1 MKNSDKSLRVFEQA
15 RPMLMGL
22 AYRLLGTTAE
32 AEDVVQETYLSWS
45 AAAQDDIANPD
56 AWLTTVCTR
65 KALDQ
70 LKSARKKRENYVGM
84 WLPEPL
90 HTTTQD
96 TPEDRVELSESLTM
110 AFLLVMER
118 LAPKERA
125 AFLLHEVFSSSY
137 EDVADILEVT
147 PASCRKLVS
156 RAKANIQQKSQRF
169 VAPPEKQQ
177 AMVSVFQSA
186 LETGETAELSKLL
199 AADVALISDGGGKVN
214 AVPKPLVGLEQV
226 LGFIE
231 KAISPAANSGKAWV
245 EELNSCLSLVTVDGS
260 GITTT
265 FTFGYDDNMKVDAIY
280 AQRNPDKLAAF
291 H

>member
-1 MKNSDKSLRVFEQA
+1 MTSDKSLCAFEKA

-22 AYRLLGTTAE
+22 AYRLLGSTAE

-45 AAAQDDIANPD
+45 SASHDDISNAE

-70 LKSARKKRENYVGM
+70 LKTARKKRENYVGM

-125 AFLLHEVFSSSY
+125 AFLLREVFSSSY
-137 EDVADILEVT
+137 EEVADILEVT

-169 VAPPEKQQ
+169 VAPAEKQRE
-177 AMVSVFQSA
+177 MVHAFQSA
-186 LETGETAELSKLL
+186 LETGETSQLSQLL
-199 AADVALISDGGGKVN
+199 AADVALLSDGGGKVN
-214 AVPKPLVGLEQV
+214 AIPKPLVGLEQV
-226 LGFIE
+226 LGFID
-231 KAISPAANSGKAWV
+231 KAISPAASSGRAWV
-245 EELNSCLSLVTVDGS
+245 EELNACLSLVTVDGG
-260 GITTT
+260 GIVTT
-265 FTFGYDDNMKVDAIY
+265 FTFGYDQEMKVNAIY
-280 AQRNPDKLAAF
+280 AQRNPDKLSAV

>member
-1 MKNSDKSLRVFEQA
+1 MTSDKSLCAFEQA

-22 AYRLLGTTAE
+22 AYRLLGSTAE

-45 AAAQDDIANPD
+45 SAIHDDISNAE

-65 KALDQ
+65 KALDH

-125 AFLLHEVFSSSY
+125 AFLLREVFSSSY
-137 EDVADILEVT
+137 EEVADILEVT

-169 VAPPEKQQ
+169 VASAEKQRE
-177 AMVSVFQSA
+177 MVHAFQSA
-186 LETGETAELSKLL
+186 LETGETSQLSQLL
-199 AADVALISDGGGKVN
+199 AADVALLSDGGGKVN
-214 AVPKPLVGLEQV
+214 AIPKPLVGLEQV
-226 LGFIE
+226 LGFID
-231 KAISPAANSGKAWV
+231 KAISPAASSGRAWV
-245 EELNSCLSLVTVDGS
+245 EELNACLSLVTVDGG
-260 GITTT
+260 GIVTT
-265 FTFGYDDNMKVDAIY
+265 FTFGYDEEMKVNAIY
-280 AQRNPDKLAAF
+280 AQRNPDKLSAVQ
-291 H
+291 

>member
-1 MKNSDKSLRVFEQA
+1 
-15 RPMLMGL
+15 MLMGL
-22 AYRLLGTTAE
+22 AYRLLGSTAE
-32 AEDVVQETYLSWS
+32 AEDVVQETYLSWLS
-45 AAAQDDIANPD
+45 ASHDDISNAE

-70 LKSARKKRENYVGM
+70 LKTARKKRENYVGM

-125 AFLLHEVFSSSY
+125 AFLLREVFSSSY
-137 EDVADILEVT
+137 EEVAEILEVT

-169 VAPPEKQQ
+169 VAPAEKQRE
-177 AMVSVFQSA
+177 MVHAFQSA
-186 LETGETAELSKLL
+186 LETGETSQLSQLL
-199 AADVALISDGGGKVN
+199 AADVALLSDGGGKVN
-214 AVPKPLVGLEQV
+214 AIPKPLVGLEQV
-226 LGFIE
+226 LGFID
-231 KAISPAANSGKAWV
+231 KAISPAASSGRAWV
-245 EELNSCLSLVTVDGS
+245 EELNACLSLVTVDGG
-260 GITTT
+260 GIVTT
-265 FTFGYDDNMKVDAIY
+265 FTFGYDEEMKVNAIY
-280 AQRNPDKLAAF
+280 AQRNPDKLSAVQ
-291 H
+291 

>member
-1 MKNSDKSLRVFEQA
+1 MTSDKSLCAFEKA

-22 AYRLLGTTAE
+22 AYRLLGSTAE

-45 AAAQDDIANPD
+45 SASHDDISNAE

-70 LKSARKKRENYVGM
+70 LKTARKKRENYVGM

-137 EDVADILEVT
+137 EEVAEILEVT
-147 PASCRKLVS
+147 PSSCRKLVS
-156 RAKANIQQKSQRF
+156 RAKANIQQKSRRF
-169 VAPPEKQQ
+169 VAPAEKQRE
-177 AMVSVFQSA
+177 MVHAFQSA
-186 LETGETAELSKLL
+186 LETGETSQLSQLL
-199 AADVALISDGGGKVN
+199 AADVALLSDGGGKVN
-214 AVPKPLVGLEQV
+214 AIPKPLVGLEQV
-226 LGFIE
+226 LGFID
-231 KAISPAANSGKAWV
+231 KAISPAASSGRAWV
-245 EELNSCLSLVTVDGS
+245 EELNACLSLVTVDGG
-260 GITTT
+260 GIVTT
-265 FTFGYDDNMKVDAIY
+265 FTFGYDEEMKVNAIY
-280 AQRNPDKLAAF
+280 AQRNPDKLSAVQ
-291 H
+291 

>member
-1 MKNSDKSLRVFEQA
+1 MIKNSTLTVFESA

-22 AYRLLGTTAE
+22 AYRLLGTVAE

-45 AAAQDDIANPD
+45 TAKHAEIVNPD

-65 KALDQ
+65 KALDF
-70 LKSARKKRENYVGM
+70 LKSARKKRESYVGM

-90 HTTTQD
+90 HTASED
-96 TPEDRVELSESLTM
+96 NPEDRIELAESLTM

-118 LAPKERA
+118 LGPKEKA
-125 AFLLHEVFSSSY
+125 AFLLREVFSSSY
-137 EDVADILEVT
+137 EEVADILEIS

-156 RAKANIQQKSQRF
+156 RAKANVQQASQCY
-169 VAPPEKQQ
+169 VAPAEKQ
-177 AMVSVFQSA
+177 AVMVHAFQSA
-186 LETGETAELSKLL
+186 LETGQTDKLSQLL

-214 AVPKPLVGLEQV
+214 AIPEPLVGLEQV
-226 LGFIE
+226 LGFIR
-231 KAISPAANSGKAWV
+231 KAISPATRSGRAWIM
-245 EELNSCLSLVTVDGS
+245 ELNACLSLVTVDGS

-265 FTFGYDDNMKVDAIY
+265 FAFAYDAEMKVNAIY
-280 AQRNPDKLAAF
+280 AQRNPDKLTAI

>member
-1 MKNSDKSLRVFEQA
+1 
-15 RPMLMGL
+15 MLMGL
-22 AYRLLGTTAE
+22 AYRLLGSTAE

-45 AAAQDDIANPD
+45 SASHDDISNAE

-70 LKSARKKRENYVGM
+70 LKTARKKRENYVGM

-137 EDVADILEVT
+137 EEVAEILEVT
-147 PASCRKLVS
+147 PSSCRKLVS
-156 RAKANIQQKSQRF
+156 RAKANIQQKSRRF
-169 VAPPEKQQ
+169 VAPAEKQRE
-177 AMVSVFQSA
+177 MVHAFQSA
-186 LETGETAELSKLL
+186 LETGETSQLSQLL
-199 AADVALISDGGGKVN
+199 AADVALLSDGGGKVN
-214 AVPKPLVGLEQV
+214 AIPKPLVGLEQV
-226 LGFIE
+226 LGFID
-231 KAISPAANSGKAWV
+231 KAISPAASSGRAWV
-245 EELNSCLSLVTVDGS
+245 EELNACLSLVTVDGG
-260 GITTT
+260 GIVTT
-265 FTFGYDDNMKVDAIY
+265 FTFGYDEEMKVNAIY
-280 AQRNPDKLAAF
+280 AQRNPDKLSAVQ
-291 H
+291 

>member
-1 MKNSDKSLRVFEQA
+1 
-15 RPMLMGL
+15 MLMGL

-45 AAAQDDIANPD
+45 SADQETLLNPE

-65 KALDQ
+65 KALDH
-70 LKSARKKRENYVGM
+70 LKSAKKKRVNYVGM

-125 AFLLHEVFSSSY
+125 AFLLREVFSSSY
-137 EDVADILEVT
+137 DEVAEILEVT
-147 PASCRKLVS
+147 PTSCRKLVS

-169 VAPPEKQQ
+169 VAPAEKQRE
-177 AMVSVFQSA
+177 MVYAFQSA
-186 LETGETAELSKLL
+186 LETGETSQLSQLL
-199 AADVALISDGGGKVN
+199 AADVALISDGGGKVT

-226 LGFIE
+226 ISFIE
-231 KAISPAANSGKAWV
+231 RAISPAASSGRAWV
-245 EELNSCLSLVTVDGS
+245 EELNACQSLVTVDGG
-260 GITTT
+260 GIVTT
-265 FTFGYDDNMKVDAIY
+265 FTFGYNKEMKVNAIY
-280 AQRNPDKLAAF
+280 AQRNPDKLSAV

>member
-1 MKNSDKSLRVFEQA
+1 MTSDKSLCAFEKA

-22 AYRLLGTTAE
+22 AYRLLGSTAE
-32 AEDVVQETYLSWS
+32 AEDVVQETYLSWLS
-45 AAAQDDIANPD
+45 ASHDDISNAE

-70 LKSARKKRENYVGM
+70 LKTARKKRENYVGM

-125 AFLLHEVFSSSY
+125 AFLLREVFSSSY
-137 EDVADILEVT
+137 EEVAEILEVT

-169 VAPPEKQQ
+169 VAPAEKQRE
-177 AMVSVFQSA
+177 MVHAFQSA
-186 LETGETAELSKLL
+186 LETGETSQLSQLL
-199 AADVALISDGGGKVN
+199 AADVALLSDGGGKVN
-214 AVPKPLVGLEQV
+214 AIPKPLVGLEQV
-226 LGFIE
+226 LGFID
-231 KAISPAANSGKAWV
+231 KAISPAASSGRAWV
-245 EELNSCLSLVTVDGS
+245 EELNACLSLVTVDGG
-260 GITTT
+260 GIVTT
-265 FTFGYDDNMKVDAIY
+265 FTFGYDEEMKVNAIY
-280 AQRNPDKLAAF
+280 AQRNPDKLSAVQ
-291 H
+291 

>member
-1 MKNSDKSLRVFEQA
+1 MTSDKSLCAFEKA

-22 AYRLLGTTAE
+22 AYRLLGSTAE

-45 AAAQDDIANPD
+45 AANHDDISNAE

-65 KALDQ
+65 KALDH

-125 AFLLHEVFSSSY
+125 AFLLREVFSSSY
-137 EDVADILEVT
+137 EEVADILEVT

-169 VAPPEKQQ
+169 VAPAEKQRE
-177 AMVSVFQSA
+177 MVHAFQSA
-186 LETGETAELSKLL
+186 LETGETSQLSQLL
-199 AADVALISDGGGKVN
+199 AADVALLSDGGGKVN
-214 AVPKPLVGLEQV
+214 AIPKPLVGLEQV
-226 LGFIE
+226 LGFID
-231 KAISPAANSGKAWV
+231 KAISPAASSGRAWV
-245 EELNSCLSLVTVDGS
+245 EELNACLSLVTVDGG
-260 GITTT
+260 GIVTT
-265 FTFGYDDNMKVDAIY
+265 FTFGYDEEMKVNAIY
-280 AQRNPDKLAAF
+280 AQRNPDKLSAVN
-291 H
+291 

>member
-1 MKNSDKSLRVFEQA
+1 
-15 RPMLMGL
+15 MLMGL
-22 AYRLLGTTAE
+22 AYRLLGSTAE

-45 AAAQDDIANPD
+45 SASHDDISNAE

-70 LKSARKKRENYVGM
+70 LKTARKKRENYVGM

-125 AFLLHEVFSSSY
+125 AFLLREVYSSSY
-137 EDVADILEVT
+137 EEVAEILEVT

-169 VAPPEKQQ
+169 VAPAEKQRE
-177 AMVSVFQSA
+177 MVHAFQSA
-186 LETGETAELSKLL
+186 LETGETSQLSQLL
-199 AADVALISDGGGKVN
+199 AADVALLSDGGGKVN
-214 AVPKPLVGLEQV
+214 AIPKPLVGLEQV
-226 LGFIE
+226 LGFID
-231 KAISPAANSGKAWV
+231 KAISPAASSGRAWV
-245 EELNSCLSLVTVDGS
+245 EELNACLSLVTVDGG
-260 GITTT
+260 GIVTT
-265 FTFGYDDNMKVDAIY
+265 FTFGYDEEMKVNAIY
-280 AQRNPDKLAAF
+280 AQRNPDKLSAV

>member
-1 MKNSDKSLRVFEQA
+1 
-15 RPMLMGL
+15 MLMGL
-22 AYRLLGTTAE
+22 AYRLLGRTAE

-45 AAAQDDIANPD
+45 AASHADIDNPD

-90 HTTTQD
+90 HTATLD
-96 TPEDRVELSESLTM
+96 TPEDHVELSQSLTT

-125 AFLLHEVFSSSY
+125 AFLLREVFSASY
-137 EDVADILEVT
+137 EEVAEVLEVS

-156 RAKANIQQKSQRF
+156 RAKANVQQKANRF
-169 VAPPEKQQ
+169 TVPAEKQR
-177 AMVSVFQSA
+177 AMICMFQSA
-186 LETGETAELSKLL
+186 LETGETAELCRHL

-214 AVPKPLVGLEQV
+214 AIPEPLMGIEQV
-226 LGFIE
+226 LGFIN
-231 KAISPAANSGKAWV
+231 KAISPAARSGRAWV
-245 EELNSCLSLVTVDGS
+245 EELNSSLSLVTIDGS
-260 GITTT
+260 GIITV
-265 FTFGYDDNMKVDAIY
+265 FTFGYDVDMKLNAIF
-280 AQRNPDKLAAF
+280 AQRNPDKLGAV